1 MADRS
6 PRARGLKD
14 TVLLIAAG
22 ILLNILLAKV
32 PGLIGAPLFLDSVG
46 TILVAALGGY
56 MPGIVVGVASN
67 AINSIADPIT
77 IYYSAISVYIALLST
92 YFSQRGM
99 FSKLRTAMAGALLLA
114 LVGGGLG
121 SLLTWSLSGFAVGS
135 GISTPY
141 ADALIDAGGFDPF
154 PAQLLADLGIDV
166 LDKLATML
174 IVLALLRTMPAR
186 LRDRF
191 ALGSACAPGS
201 HVERRPMH
209 RMHRH
214 PSLASQL
221 AAFVVIAAA
230 LIGTTAVIMSD
241 YIYRDNLKAAYV
253 RTGDGLLDTA
263 SSIVDP
269 DLVDDFLSLDL
280 ASPDNVGIKEA
291 YDAELEQLQRI
302 NDDMQDVAF
311 LYVYQIREDG
321 CHVVFDTDTPEF
333 AGDALGDVQE
343 FDEEFSSKLSAL
355 LAGEDIP
362 PVESDDEFGWLYTQ
376 YQPLYDSEGTCVA
389 YCAIDYS
396 MYSLIGASS
405 SFTVRIAALLTAI
418 ASIVAAIAVW
428 LANRRVVQPIDGL
441 ADATQ
446 AFVSGDEDRRRQ
458 GVQAIEQLDITGHD
472 EIENLY
478 LSITKMTNDMT
489 AYLSEI
495 EEKDDEIQ
503 DELAIIKRMQKNTI
517 MSFAVLV
524 ESRDQNT
531 GRHVQ
536 RTAAYVHILG
546 EAMLAHD
553 DYPEMLDRDYLDRV
567 VESAP
572 LHDVGKI
579 KIPDAILNKPG
590 RLTDEE
596 FEVIKTHTTAG
607 AKALAA
613 MATGIPGKSYL
624 SMADDLALYHHE
636 RWDGT
641 GYPTGLSGT
650 DIPLCARIM
659 AVSDVLDALL
669 SKRSYK
675 EPMSFEQAT
684 AIIDDGAGTQFDPKV
699 VAAFDR
705 CSDQLE
711 RAWHAFPA
719 DEVER

>member
-396 MYSLIGASS
+396 MNSLIGASS